1 MNRKSKKK
9 ILEEHLDDC
18 LLNFCRLWQRVTIA
32 IKQNDQVSATEE
44 KTIIEDEQRRAI
56 KERKATGIEW
66 HPHLFKIDPNTKE
79 WIYTYAE

>member
-1 MNRKSKKK
+1 M
-9 ILEEHLDDC
+9 
-18 LLNFCRLWQRVTIA
+18 WQRVTIA

-56 KERKATGIEW
+56 KERRATGIEW
-66 HPHLFKIDPNTKE
+66 HSRLFKIDPNTKE